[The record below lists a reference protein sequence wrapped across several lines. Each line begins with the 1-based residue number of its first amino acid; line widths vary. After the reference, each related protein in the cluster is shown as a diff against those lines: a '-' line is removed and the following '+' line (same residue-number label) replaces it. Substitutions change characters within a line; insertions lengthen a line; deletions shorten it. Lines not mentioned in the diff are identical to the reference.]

1 MSLVSYAGRDPAERR
16 HYHAKRKPRLMDQMK
31 ALFRSGLDTA
41 QIAARVGLTEA
52 QVYNR
57 LARARAGE

>member
-1 MSLVSYAGRDPAERR
+1 MSLVSYAGGR
-16 HYHAKRKPRLMDQMK
+16 HPAKRKPRLMDVMK

-57 LARARAGE
+57 LARARAGK